1 MILSEG
7 WAMFGGIKNMPP
19 RVGWSTFIRQIILS
33 DDVNIIHRSK
43 HFDWQEGW
51 DWEPDVKWANI
62 DVVSHKR
69 NSSLKTNEAEQMIPI
84 VKIENDRVDSFE
96 GICATKHTSHIRHFG
111 HVPFVERLVKEGCFF

>member
-1 MILSEG
+1 
-7 WAMFGGIKNMPP
+7 MFGGIKNMPP

-62 DVVSHKR
+62 DVRARRFAVSGSA
-69 NSSLKTNEAEQMIPI
+69 SSPLRGT
-84 VKIENDRVDSFE
+84 
-96 GICATKHTSHIRHFG
+96 T
-111 HVPFVERLVKEGCFF
+111 L

>member
-84 VKIENDRVDSFE
+84 VKIENDRVDSFWS
-96 GICATKHTSHIRHFG
+96 GDLAIWR
-111 HVPFVERLVKEGCFF
+111 